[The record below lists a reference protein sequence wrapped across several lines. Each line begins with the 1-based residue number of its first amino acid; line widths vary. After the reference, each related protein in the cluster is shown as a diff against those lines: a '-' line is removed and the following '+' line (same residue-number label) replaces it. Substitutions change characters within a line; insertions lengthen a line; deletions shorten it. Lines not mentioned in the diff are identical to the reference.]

1 VVEVIKA
8 VRAGVEPR
16 WIRAAVNAAA
26 GEPDVAARL
35 AEDWSMTVR
44 ISGDRELRRLNARF
58 LDDDRV
64 TDVLAFPSGDS
75 GRGAYI
81 GDVVAS
87 WPAVLRQAV
96 TFGHGAEAELA
107 LLCVHGFLHLLG
119 WDHQDAD
126 AEAEM
131 TRLTVAALARI
142 GAVPPPGRLSLH

>member
-1 VVEVIKA
+1 VIEVVKA
-8 VRAGVEPR
+8 IRAGIEPR
-16 WIRAAVNAAA
+16 WVRAAINAAA

-35 AEDWSMTVR
+35 PVDWSMTVR

-58 LDDDRV
+58 LGDDRV
-64 TDVLAFPSGDS
+64 TDVLAFPSGES
-75 GRGAYI
+75 GPGAYI

-87 WPAVLRQAV
+87 WPAVQRQAV
-96 TFGHGAEAELA
+96 TFEHGAERELA

-131 TRLTVAALARI
+131 TQLTVAALTRI